1 MQRINEDIK
10 NGNFR
15 QMYLLYGE
23 EAYLRKQYRD
33 RLKKAMISDDDTM
46 NYSYLEGKDISIG
59 AVIDL
64 AETLPFLRTEGWLSW
79 KTAACSNMEGNNWPN
94 TWLPLRKRHTL
105 FLWKLKSISA
115 ANFSRQYPPREP
127 QWNFPYRAKRL

>member
-10 NGNFR
+10 SGNFR

-64 AETLPFLRTEGWLSW
+64 AETLPFFADRRVVVVKQSV
-79 KTAACSNMEGNNWPN
+79 K
-94 TWLPLRKRHTL
+94 PLL
-105 FLWKLKSISA
+105 FAEI
-115 ANFSRQYPPREP
+115 NFGSFGRPAGQGTGEIDRE
-127 QWNFPYRAKRL
+127 AGA